1 MRYLLFGSGH
11 CYYASG
17 GAHDFIDANDDLSK
31 LVAYAIEKVDS
42 EESEDDEFLSW
53 WHIFDTATGKI
64 IAGSAI
70 QPFGAD

>member
-17 GAHDFIDANDDLSK
+17 GAHDFIDDNNDLSK
-31 LVAYAIEKVDS
+31 LVAYAREKVDS

-53 WHIFDTATGKI
+53 WHIFDTATLEI
-64 IAGSAI
+64 IIGSDV